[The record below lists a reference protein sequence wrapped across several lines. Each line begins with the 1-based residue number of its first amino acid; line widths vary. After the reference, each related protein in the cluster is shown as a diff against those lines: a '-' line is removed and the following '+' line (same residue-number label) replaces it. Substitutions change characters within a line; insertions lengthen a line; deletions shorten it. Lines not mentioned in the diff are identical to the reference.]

1 MEDDMMRVVRANL
14 AVAIGLLMIMALT
27 SLAGAD
33 DAVPLTPED
42 VVAKL
47 LEAFSGGDDEATF
60 AAMNKLMVEPETEE
74 DQKMRAGP
82 CSSPSGPS

>member
-1 MEDDMMRVVRANL
+1 MEDDMMGVVRANL

-33 DAVPLTPED
+33 DAVPLTPEY

-47 LEAFSGGDDEATF
+47 LEAFSGCDD
-60 AAMNKLMVEPETEE
+60 
-74 DQKMRAGP
+74 
-82 CSSPSGPS
+82 